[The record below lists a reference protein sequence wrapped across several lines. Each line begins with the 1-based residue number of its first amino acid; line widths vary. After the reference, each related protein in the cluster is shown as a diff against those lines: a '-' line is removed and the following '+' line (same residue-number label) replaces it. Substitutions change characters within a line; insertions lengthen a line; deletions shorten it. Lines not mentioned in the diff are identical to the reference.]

1 MNTKE
6 KFTMKYL
13 KKKITSL
20 LILAVIIATL
30 TPFQAKTSKA
40 ANYLS
45 APTLPLNGTWS
56 SDHYL
61 TETDDDQWYK
71 IVIPS
76 DGKLELRISAYCTC
90 YWYLYKNDLTDYF
103 ISGSIYGEETTPETD
118 IGERVLSAGTY
129 YINVCSGG
137 TGKYNVYS
145 QFTSYGVNDQAA
157 ISYVSPLNYQ
167 LGNTITG
174 AITETDEE
182 DWYKINISSAGYY
195 SQQIVAYCTIYS
207 KLYNSDL
214 TEEIISWNSIYGEET
229 TPETKKND
237 MVLSPGTYY
246 IQIYGGAGKYAF
258 QFNALTQQNCIHTY
272 ESKTHDA
279 TYFHKGYTSYRC
291 TKCGHSYTGNYES
304 VKKLGK
310 GSLNYY
316 SRTGKGKVK
325 VVWYTVSD
333 ASGYQIRYSRK
344 KSMKSAVMKTVKGQS
359 KSSKTLKKL
368 SRRKKYYIQVRAY
381 KKSMGKTVYG
391 KWSAKNYFK
400 TK

>member
-1 MNTKE
+1 
-6 KFTMKYL
+6 MKII
-13 KKKITSL
+13 KKILISL
-20 LILAVIIATL
+20 LVLAVVIATL
-30 TPFQAKTSKA
+30 TTFQAKTSKA

-45 APTLPLNGTWS
+45 APTLPLNGIWS

-61 TETDDDQWYK
+61 TETDDEQWYK

-76 DGKLELRISAYCTC
+76 DGKLNFQVMSFFDNCHWEIYTS
-90 YWYLYKNDLTDYF
+90 DLTGYIASDYL
-103 ISGSIYGEETTPETD
+103 YGEETTPETKKAD
-118 IGERVLSAGTY
+118 LVLTAGVYYLKINSAFY
-129 YINVCSGG
+129 DV
-137 TGKYNVYS
+137 GKYRIFA

-167 LGNTITG
+167 LGSTITG
-174 AITETDEE
+174 ALTETDEE
-182 DWYKINISSAGYY
+182 DWYKIIIASTGYY
-195 SQQIVAYCTIYS
+195 SLKVVSYLDACNWV
-207 KLYNSDL
+207 LYNNDL
-214 TEEIISWNSIYGEET
+214 TDDIASDYLNHGEET
-229 TPETKKND
+229 RPETNKTD
-237 MVLSPGTYY
+237 LVLSAGIYY
-246 IQIYGGAGKYAF
+246 VKIYPRYSTGKYTF
-258 QFNALTQQNCIHTY
+258 QFNALTQQNCTHTY
-272 ESKTHDA
+272 SSKTYAA

-291 TKCGHSYTGNYES
+291 TKCGHGYTGNYKPI
-304 VKKLGK
+304 KKLGK
-310 GSLNYY
+310 GSLDYY

-381 KKSMGKTVYG
+381 KKSEGKTVYG
-391 KWSAKNYFK
+391 KWSAKNFFK